1 MYIMCVILCLFS
13 ALSNRVGTLQMYII
27 IIILRRRSNPTKKC
41 HKKAENYDNNAM
53 HFKTEKVLQHSA
65 SPSLVGCL
73 GTRYAFPGRYSSRK
87 EPFLSV
93 CAVLSC
99 VQTMVW
105 LPEFLTCTQ
114 MLMHAI
120 AHGGCTDTVRESAL
134 KFGSGRKIPSRPRD
148 SNPRQHCACVQ
159 VLSGTFFVLLERPP
173 RDLLMRDLPDES
185 LFIYFISY
193 INVSM

>member
-1 MYIMCVILCLFS
+1 MYICVHDDSLHRTTEI
-13 ALSNRVGTLQMYII
+13 NG
-27 IIILRRRSNPTKKC
+27 LRGFEGMATSPRYVISVRAMLYFFHFLYSTVPCWKFGSPYLG
-41 HKKAENYDNNAM
+41 KAQQPQE
-53 HFKTEKVLQHSA
+53 L
-65 SPSLVGCL
+65 
-73 GTRYAFPGRYSSRK
+73 RY
-87 EPFLSV
+87 PFLSV
-93 CAVLSC
+93 CVVLPC
-99 VQTMVW
+99 VRQW
-105 LPEFLTCTQ
+105 CGWQCLRFLTCTQ
-114 MLMHAI
+114 TLMHAI

>member
-1 MYIMCVILCLFS
+1 MCVILCVFS
-13 ALSNRVGTLQMYII
+13 ALSNRVGTLQMPII
-27 IIILRRRSNPTKKC
+27 IIIIRRSNPTKKC

-87 EPFLSV
+87 DPFLSV

-134 KFGSGRKIPSRPRD
+134 KVDTGKKSLAARGLEPASVLRLAFQSDTCLLYTSPSPRD
-148 SNPRQHCACVQ
+148 F
-159 VLSGTFFVLLERPP
+159 G
-173 RDLLMRDLPDES
+173 
-185 LFIYFISY
+185 
-193 INVSM
+193 